1 MQEKWKRLE
10 VECGGCGTWRE
21 ERESSLIHSI
31 YERCG
36 RWKGDVEGRVWW
48 LGRKGTIQ
56 PRTNIS
62 RHQNADDCS
71 AVLLP
76 TMQSRGANAG
86 KAEAAGAVT
95 ASVSKPPACHGRTGP
110 PPRSGLH

>member
-1 MQEKWKRLE
+1 MGW
-10 VECGGCGTWRE
+10 
-21 ERESSLIHSI
+21 
-31 YERCG
+31 
-36 RWKGDVEGRVWW
+36 
-48 LGRKGTIQ
+48 KGTIRT
-56 PRTNIS
+56 RTNIS
-62 RHQNADDCS
+62 RNQNADDCA

-110 PPRSGLH
+110 PPLSLAVKHKNHPNAYQPWEKPQD